1 MRRLIKI
8 LTSRLIIVGILIIIQ
23 IYLIFI
29 AVYRAAVYYSLLPL
43 TSFFGVILAL
53 FVNTRNEDASY
64 KISWSIL
71 ILALP
76 VFGGLLFLLC
86 AGRKMP
92 KQLAKGTT
100 QASHRMADLLRQDPE
115 VYDVLKQ
122 GHPEEA
128 KVFDYCLNTSN
139 FPVYQNTEYRYFR
152 SGEEFWPVYLEELK
166 KAEHFIFMEY
176 FIIDEGKLWD
186 SVLEV
191 LKEKVAAGVKV
202 KLIYDDFGCAATLP
216 RNYARKLNAM
226 GIETYRFNHLRPALI
241 IQMNNR
247 DHRKITVIDNQVAFT
262 GGVNLAD
269 EYVNEIKRFGYWKD
283 SAVMLRGEAVWSFT
297 NMFLGLYSFLKN
309 DDPAISYAQYQLP
322 SEVKTAEGFC
332 QPFSDT
338 PTDGLDAGLSVHLNL
353 INYAKKYIYIDTPY
367 LVLNQD
373 IRTALILAAQN
384 GVDVRILVPHIPDK
398 KYVFSMTKAN
408 YAVLLEAGIRIY
420 EFTPGFN
427 HAKNV
432 VVDDTFALVGSINT
446 DYRSYYLHLENGV
459 LMYDRS
465 IAEELRNDFLSSI
478 EKSHCVTVEE
488 TKKVFVLTRIWR
500 MILFLMA
507 PLF

>member
-1 MRRLIKI
+1 
-8 LTSRLIIVGILIIIQ
+8 
-23 IYLIFI
+23 
-29 AVYRAAVYYSLLPL
+29 
-43 TSFFGVILAL
+43 
-53 FVNTRNEDASY
+53 
-64 KISWSIL
+64 
-71 ILALP
+71 
-76 VFGGLLFLLC
+76 
-86 AGRKMP
+86 
-92 KQLAKGTT
+92 
-100 QASHRMADLLRQDPE
+100 
-115 VYDVLKQ
+115 
-122 GHPEEA
+122 
-128 KVFDYCLNTSN
+128 
-139 FPVYQNTEYRYFR
+139 
-152 SGEEFWPVYLEELK
+152 
-166 KAEHFIFMEY
+166 MEY

-202 KLIYDDFGCAATLP
+202 KLIYDDFGCAVTLP